1 MNSTNIIGNL
11 TKDVELKYTQNNKA
25 VATVTLAVNEG
36 YGDNQKTYFIDVQAW
51 EKQAENLAKYCGKGS
66 KIAVS
71 GKLIQQS
78 WEYEGKKQSKVLIQA
93 NNVMFL
99 DNKKQEE
106 ETQEEVNKITPEE
119 VEESK
124 SDPFAEFNDE
134 VQLSEDDI
142 DKVFDNSFP
151 F

>member
-1 MNSTNIIGNL
+1 MNNVNIIGNI
-11 TKDVELKYTQNNKA
+11 TKDIELKYTQNNKA
-25 VATVTLAVNEG
+25 VTTVTLAVNEG
-36 YGDNQKTYFIDVQAW
+36 FGDNQKTYFVDVQVW
-51 EKQAENLAKYCGKGS
+51 DKQAENLAKYCGKGS

-99 DNKKQEE
+99 DTKK
-106 ETQEEVNKITPEE
+106 EVQASKEKNKITPEE

-124 SDPFAEFNDE
+124 SDPFAEFGSE
-134 VQLSEDDI
+134 VQLSSEDL
-142 DKVFDNSFP
+142 P

>member
-1 MNSTNIIGNL
+1 MNNVNIIGNI
-11 TKDVELKYTQNNKA
+11 TKDVEVKYTQNNKA
-25 VATVTLAVNEG
+25 VTTVTLAVNEG
-36 YGDNQKTYFIDVQAW
+36 YGDSQKTYFIDVQVW

-93 NNVMFL
+93 FNVSYL
-99 DNKKQEE
+99 DSKKDGQAPKKEPS
-106 ETQEEVNKITPEE
+106 QAEVL
-119 VEESK
+119 SK
-124 SDPFAEFNDE
+124 AMNEDSDPFAEFGKRIDE
-134 VQLSEDDI
+134 DLL
-142 DKVFDNSFP
+142 P

>member
-1 MNSTNIIGNL
+1 MNNVNIIGNI
-11 TKDVELKYTQNNKA
+11 TKDIELKYTQNNKA
-25 VATVTLAVNEG
+25 VVTVSIAVNEG
-36 YGDNQKTYFIDVQAW
+36 FGESQKTYFIDVQVW

-78 WEYEGKKQSKVLIQA
+78 WEYEGKKQSKVLVQA
-93 NNVMFL
+93 FNIMFL
-99 DNKKQEE
+99 DSKKEGQAPKEE
-106 ETQEEVNKITPEE
+106 NKITPEE

-134 VQLSEDDI
+134 VQLSSEDL
-142 DKVFDNSFP
+142 P

>member
-1 MNSTNIIGNL
+1 MNNVSIIGNI
-11 TKDVELKYTQNNKA
+11 TKDIELKYTQNNKA
-25 VATVTLAVNEG
+25 VVTVSIAVNEG
-36 YGDNQKTYFIDVQAW
+36 YGENQKTYFIDVQAW

-71 GKLIQQS
+71 GKLIQQT
-78 WEYEGKKQSKVLIQA
+78 WEHDGKNQSKVLVQA
-93 NNVMFL
+93 FSVMFL
-99 DNKKQEE
+99 DIKKEGQAPKEE
-106 ETQEEVNKITPEE
+106 NKITPEE

-134 VQLSEDDI
+134 VQLTDD
-142 DKVFDNSFP
+142 DLP

>member
-1 MNSTNIIGNL
+1 MNNVNIIGNI

-25 VATVTLAVNEG
+25 VVTVTVAVNDG
-36 YGDNQKTYFIDVQAW
+36 YGDNQKTYFLDVQVW

-71 GKLIQQS
+71 GKLIQQT

-99 DNKKQEE
+99 DSKKEGQAK
-106 ETQEEVNKITPEE
+106 EEVSTIENKSNSQAD
-119 VEESK
+119 VMN
-124 SDPFAEFNDE
+124 DPFAN
-134 VQLSEDDI
+134 
-142 DKVFDNSFP
+142 VFDDFGDKLEIDDSNFLD
-151 F
+151 

>member
-1 MNSTNIIGNL
+1 MNNINIIGNL

-25 VATVTLAVNEG
+25 ITTVTLAVNEG
-36 YGDNQKTYFIDVQAW
+36 YGDSQKTYFIDVQVW

-71 GKLIQQS
+71 GKLVQQT

-93 NNVMFL
+93 NSVMFL
-99 DNKKQEE
+99 DTKTKDDIKKEKTDHEILRDAMQ
-106 ETQEEVNKITPEE
+106 
-119 VEESK
+119 
-124 SDPFAEFNDE
+124 DPYAEFENEISSQD
-134 VQLSEDDI
+134 L
-142 DKVFDNSFP
+142 P

>member
-1 MNSTNIIGNL
+1 MNSVNIIGNI
-11 TKDVELKYTQNNKA
+11 TKDIELKYTQNNKA
-25 VATVTLAVNEG
+25 VTTVTVAVNEG
-36 YGDNQKTYFIDVQAW
+36 YGDSQKTHFLDVQIW
-51 EKQAENLAKYCGKGS
+51 EKLAENLAKYCGKGS

-99 DNKKQEE
+99 DTKKEVQASKEE
-106 ETQEEVNKITPEE
+106 NKITPEE

-124 SDPFAEFNDE
+124 SDPFAEFGSE
-134 VQLSEDDI
+134 VQLSLEDL
-142 DKVFDNSFP
+142 P

>member
-1 MNSTNIIGNL
+1 MNNINIIGNL

-25 VATVTLAVNEG
+25 ITTVTLAVNEG
-36 YGDNQKTYFIDVQAW
+36 YGDSQKTYFIDVQVW
-51 EKQAENLAKYCGKGS
+51 EKQAENLSKYCGKGS

-78 WEYEGKKQSKVLIQA
+78 WEYDGKKQSKVLIQA

-99 DNKKQEE
+99 DTKK
-106 ETQEEVNKITPEE
+106 EVQASKESQAE
-119 VEESK
+119 VLSVAMDDESN
-124 SDPFAEFNDE
+124 PFAEFGSE
-134 VQLSEDDI
+134 VQFTDDDI
-142 DKVFDNSFP
+142 DKVFDNSLP

>member
-1 MNSTNIIGNL
+1 MNNVNIIGNI
-11 TKDVELKYTQNNKA
+11 TKDIELKYTQNNKA
-25 VATVTLAVNEG
+25 VTTVTLAVNEG
-36 YGDNQKTYFIDVQAW
+36 YGDNQKTYFIDVQVW

-71 GKLIQQS
+71 GKLIQQT

-99 DNKKQEE
+99 DTKKEVQASKEE
-106 ETQEEVNKITPEE
+106 NKITPEE

-124 SDPFAEFNDE
+124 SDPFAEFGSE
-134 VQLSEDDI
+134 VQLSSEDL
-142 DKVFDNSFP
+142 P

>member
-1 MNSTNIIGNL
+1 MNSVNIIGNII
-11 TKDVELKYTQNNKA
+11 KDIELKYTQNNKA
-25 VATVTLAVNEG
+25 VTTVTVAVNEG
-36 YGDNQKTYFIDVQAW
+36 YGDSQKTHFLDVQIW
-51 EKQAENLAKYCGKGS
+51 EKLAENLAKYCGKGS

-99 DNKKQEE
+99 DTKKEVQASKEE
-106 ETQEEVNKITPEE
+106 NKITPEE

-124 SDPFAEFNDE
+124 SDPFAEFGSE
-134 VQLSEDDI
+134 VQLSSEDL
-142 DKVFDNSFP
+142 P

>member
-25 VATVTLAVNEG
+25 VTTVTLAVNEG
-36 YGDNQKTYFIDVQAW
+36 YGDNQKTYFVDVQVW
-51 EKQAENLAKYCGKGS
+51 DKQAENLAKYCGKGS

-93 NNVMFL
+93 NNIMFL
-99 DNKKQEE
+99 DTKKDGQVPKEE
-106 ETQEEVNKITPEE
+106 NKITPEE

-124 SDPFAEFNDE
+124 SDPFAEFGAE
-134 VQLSEDDI
+134 VQLSSEDL
-142 DKVFDNSFP
+142 P

>member
-1 MNSTNIIGNL
+1 MNNTNIIGNL

-25 VATVTLAVNEG
+25 VVTVSIAVNEG
-36 YGDNQKTYFIDVQAW
+36 FGDNQKTYFIDVQVW

-71 GKLIQQS
+71 GKLIQQT

-93 NNVMFL
+93 FNITFL
-99 DNKKQEE
+99 DSKKEG
-106 ETQEEVNKITPEE
+106 ETGKVTPEE
-119 VEESK
+119 VEESRA
-124 SDPFAEFNDE
+124 DNTDVFAEFADE
-134 VQLSEDDI
+134 VQLTDD
-142 DKVFDNSFP
+142 DLP

>member
-1 MNSTNIIGNL
+1 MNNVNIIGNI
-11 TKDVELKYTQNNKA
+11 TKDIELKYTQNNKA
-25 VATVTLAVNEG
+25 VATVTIAVNEG
-36 YGDNQKTYFIDVQAW
+36 FGDNQKTYFVDVQVW
-51 EKQAENLAKYCGKGS
+51 EKQAENLEKYCGKGS

-71 GKLIQQS
+71 GKLIQQT

-99 DNKKQEE
+99 DTKKDGQAPKEE
-106 ETQEEVNKITPEE
+106 NKITPEE

-124 SDPFAEFNDE
+124 SDPFAEFGSE
-134 VQLSEDDI
+134 VQLSSEDL
-142 DKVFDNSFP
+142 P

>member
-1 MNSTNIIGNL
+1 MNNVNIIGNI

-25 VATVTLAVNEG
+25 VTTVTLAVNEG
-36 YGDNQKTYFIDVQAW
+36 YGESQKTYFIDVQIW
-51 EKQAENLAKYCGKGS
+51 DKQAENLEKYCSKGS

-71 GKLIQQS
+71 GKLIQQT

-99 DNKKQEE
+99 DTKKDGQAPKEE
-106 ETQEEVNKITPEE
+106 NKITPEE
-119 VEESK
+119 VKEDKFDNAFEEFGK
-124 SDPFAEFNDE
+124 EH
-134 VQLSEDDI
+134 EDDL
-142 DKVFDNSFP
+142 NMELP

>member
-1 MNSTNIIGNL
+1 MNNVNIIGNI

-25 VATVTLAVNEG
+25 VVTVTLAVNEG
-36 YGDNQKTYFIDVQAW
+36 YGESQKTYFIDVQVW
-51 EKQAENLAKYCGKGS
+51 EKQAENISKYCGKGS
-66 KIAVS
+66 KIAVT
-71 GKLIQQS
+71 GKLIQQT

-99 DNKKQEE
+99 DSKKEGQAPKEE
-106 ETQEEVNKITPEE
+106 NKITPEE

-124 SDPFAEFNDE
+124 SDPFTEFGQNHE
-134 VQLSEDDI
+134 EELNNLEL
-142 DKVFDNSFP
+142 P